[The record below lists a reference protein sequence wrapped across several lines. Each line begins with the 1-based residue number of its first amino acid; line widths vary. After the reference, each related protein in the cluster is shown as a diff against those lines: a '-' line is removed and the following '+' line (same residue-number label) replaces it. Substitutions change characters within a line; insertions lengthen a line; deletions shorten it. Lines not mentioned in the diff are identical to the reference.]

1 MSNQDW
7 TSKLQDQLAGYQES
21 VSHDLWAGIEQSLA
35 QKNIESVSTNPQTI
49 VSENSE
55 SIDLHV
61 GSEVQKNARVLH
73 DSSEAK
79 KNARIVYF
87 KRWSAAAA
95 AVALLGIGGSYVYL
109 HQEDVEKGNL
119 QLASLSSPAV
129 SADLQLAASQ
139 PAPSPVVSADL
150 QSAASQPAPSHVVS
164 ADLQSA
170 ASQPAPSHVVSADLQ
185 SAASHPAPSHAVSVD
200 LQSAASQPAPSLVV
214 SADLRL
220 AASQPAPSLVVS
232 ADLQSAASQK
242 KKGNVLEKESE
253 NEISL
258 LAENPEPAE
267 PVSEDKATDKSSDY
281 KALTRST
288 DHHAA
293 AYASQSYHFEKN
305 EEVSGWSMQL
315 YAENLTPS
323 LGGVN
328 SDASGGYNDFSYG
341 TMAEP
346 MPGVI
351 PDPTAGG
358 IYGEEYLLASY
369 KAIQRKQQV
378 NAKHHAPVSVG
389 LQVAFGI
396 APRLSLSTGLVYTRT
411 SSDFYPY
418 APSSN
423 YNVHQVLHY
432 VGLPVGLNYEFWQ
445 SGGFHAYV
453 MAGAE
458 ADYNVK
464 NDTEEEGVKKENAK
478 RDRVQF
484 SGKASLGAQYDI
496 TPKVGLYIEPGAK
509 YYFDN
514 GSHVENTFK
523 DKKLNF
529 NLQFGLRFN
538 L

>member
-49 VSENSE
+49 ASE
-55 SIDLHV
+55 SSESTDLHV
-61 GSEVQKNARVLH
+61 G
-73 DSSEAK
+73 SEAK

-129 SADLQLAASQ
+129 SADLQSAASQ
-139 PAPSPVVSADL
+139 SASSPVVSADL
-150 QSAASQPAPSHVVS
+150 QSAASQ
-164 ADLQSA
+164 
-170 ASQPAPSHVVSADLQ
+170 
-185 SAASHPAPSHAVSVD
+185 
-200 LQSAASQPAPSLVV
+200 
-214 SADLRL
+214 
-220 AASQPAPSLVVS
+220 
-232 ADLQSAASQK
+232 K
-242 KKGNVLEKESE
+242 KTSDVLKEESE

-258 LAENPEPAE
+258 LAE
-267 PVSEDKATDKSSDY
+267 KSDY

-432 VGLPVGLNYEFWQ
+432 VGIPVGLNYEFWQ

-464 NDTEEEGVKKENAK
+464 NDTEEEGVKKEDAK

>member
-7 TSKLQDQLAGYQES
+7 TSKLQEQLADYQEP

-35 QKNIESVSTNPQTI
+35 H
-49 VSENSE
+49 SET
-55 SIDLHV
+55 V
-61 GSEVQKNARVLH
+61 
-73 DSSEAK
+73 K
-79 KNARIVYF
+79 KPRIVYF

-119 QLASLSSPAV
+119 QLASHAV
-129 SADLQLAASQ
+129 STAVSQ
-139 PAPSPVVSADL
+139 NAPSHAVSADL
-150 QSAASQPAPSHVVS
+150 QSAASVSTAVNQNTPSHVVS

-170 ASQPAPSHVVSADLQ
+170 ASKRNMGNA
-185 SAASHPAPSHAVSVD
+185 
-200 LQSAASQPAPSLVV
+200 LV
-214 SADLRL
+214 
-220 AASQPAPSLVVS
+220 
-232 ADLQSAASQK
+232 
-242 KKGNVLEKESE
+242 EESE

-258 LAENPEPAE
+258 LAENSDPAE
-267 PVSEDKATDKSSDY
+267 SVSEDKATDSSTDY
-281 KALTRST
+281 KTLTRSSDHKVLNRST
-288 DHHAA
+288 DNYAA

-351 PDPTAGG
+351 PDPAVGG

-396 APRLSLSTGLVYTRT
+396 APRLSLSTGMVYTRT

-418 APSSN
+418 APSSS

-432 VGLPVGLNYEFWQ
+432 VGIPVGLNYEFWQ

-464 NDTEEEGVKKENAK
+464 NDTEEEGVKKEDAK
-478 RDRVQF
+478 RDRVQL
-484 SGKASLGAQYDI
+484 SGKASLGVQYDI

>member
-49 VSENSE
+49 ASENSE
-55 SIDLHV
+55 STDLHV
-61 GSEVQKNARVLH
+61 GSEAKKNARILH

-109 HQEDVEKGNL
+109 HQEDVERGNL
-119 QLASLSSPAV
+119 QLASLSSPA
-129 SADLQLAASQ
+129 
-139 PAPSPVVSADL
+139 VSADL

-170 ASQPAPSHVVSADLQ
+170 ASQPASSHVVSADLQ
-185 SAASHPAPSHAVSVD
+185 ST
-200 LQSAASQPAPSLVV
+200 
-214 SADLRL
+214 
-220 AASQPAPSLVVS
+220 ASQPAPSLVVS

-242 KKGNVLEKESE
+242 KTSDVLKEESE

-258 LAENPEPAE
+258 LAE
-267 PVSEDKATDKSSDY
+267 KSDY

-369 KAIQRKQQV
+369 KAIQRNQQG

-418 APSSN
+418 APGSS

-432 VGLPVGLNYEFWQ
+432 VGIPVGLNYEFWQ

>member
-55 SIDLHV
+55 SIDFHV

-109 HQEDVEKGNL
+109 HQEDVERGNL
-119 QLASLSSPAV
+119 QLASLSSPA
-129 SADLQLAASQ
+129 
-139 PAPSPVVSADL
+139 VSADL

-164 ADLQSA
+164 VDLQSA
-170 ASQPAPSHVVSADLQ
+170 ASQPAPSHA
-185 SAASHPAPSHAVSVD
+185 
-200 LQSAASQPAPSLVV
+200 
-214 SADLRL
+214 
-220 AASQPAPSLVVS
+220 VS

-242 KKGNVLEKESE
+242 KASDVLKKESE

-258 LAENPEPAE
+258 LAE
-267 PVSEDKATDKSSDY
+267 KSDH

-369 KAIQRKQQV
+369 KAIQRNQQG

-432 VGLPVGLNYEFWQ
+432 VGIPVGLNYEFWQ

>member
-49 VSENSE
+49 ASESSE

-61 GSEVQKNARVLH
+61 GTEAKKNARVLH

-119 QLASLSSPAV
+119 QLASHAV
-129 SADLQLAASQ
+129 S
-139 PAPSPVVSADL
+139 PSHVVSADL
-150 QSAASQPAPSHVVS
+150 QSAASSVAVRQSAPSHVVSSDLQSAASSVAVRQSAPSHVVS

-170 ASQPAPSHVVSADLQ
+170 ASQSKMGNT
-185 SAASHPAPSHAVSVD
+185 
-200 LQSAASQPAPSLVV
+200 LV
-214 SADLRL
+214 
-220 AASQPAPSLVVS
+220 
-232 ADLQSAASQK
+232 
-242 KKGNVLEKESE
+242 EESE

-258 LAENPEPAE
+258 LAENSDPAE
-267 PVSEDKATDKSSDY
+267 PVSEDKATDSSTDH

-369 KAIQRKQQV
+369 KAIQRNQQG

-432 VGLPVGLNYEFWQ
+432 VGIPVGLNYEFWQ

>member
-7 TSKLQDQLAGYQES
+7 TSKLQEQLAGYQES

-35 QKNIESVSTNPQTI
+35 QNNIESVSSNPQTI
-49 VSENSE
+49 ASE
-55 SIDLHV
+55 SSESTDLHV
-61 GSEVQKNARVLH
+61 GT
-73 DSSEAK
+73 EAK

-119 QLASLSSPAV
+119 QLAV
-129 SADLQLAASQ
+129 SQ
-139 PAPSPVVSADL
+139 PAPSHVVSADL
-150 QSAASQPAPSHVVS
+150 QSAASQSAPSHAVSADLQSAASQSAPSHVVS

-185 SAASHPAPSHAVSVD
+185 SAASQPVPSS
-200 LQSAASQPAPSLVV
+200 
-214 SADLRL
+214 
-220 AASQPAPSLVVS
+220 VVS

-242 KKGNVLEKESE
+242 KASDVLKKESE

-258 LAENPEPAE
+258 LAE
-267 PVSEDKATDKSSDY
+267 KSDH

-288 DHHAA
+288 DHHAE

-369 KAIQRKQQV
+369 KAIQRSQQG

-418 APSSN
+418 APSSS

-432 VGLPVGLNYEFWQ
+432 VGIPVGLNYEFWQ

>member
-35 QKNIESVSTNPQTI
+35 QKNIESVSSNPQTI
-49 VSENSE
+49 ASE
-55 SIDLHV
+55 SSESTDLHV
-61 GSEVQKNARVLH
+61 GSEAKKDARVLH
-73 DSSEAK
+73 DSSK
-79 KNARIVYF
+79 VQKNARIVYF

-109 HQEDVEKGNL
+109 HQEDVERGN
-119 QLASLSSPAV
+119 
-129 SADLQLAASQ
+129 LQLAASQ
-139 PAPSPVVSADL
+139 S
-150 QSAASQPAPSHVVS
+150 APSHVVS

-170 ASQPAPSHVVSADLQ
+170 ASQPAPSPVVSADLQ
-185 SAASHPAPSHAVSVD
+185 S
-200 LQSAASQPAPSLVV
+200 
-214 SADLRL
+214 

-267 PVSEDKATDKSSDY
+267 PVSEDKATVSSTDH
-281 KALTRST
+281 KALTRSA

-369 KAIQRKQQV
+369 KAIQRNQQV

-418 APSSN
+418 APSSS

-432 VGLPVGLNYEFWQ
+432 VGIPVGLNYEFWQ

>member
-49 VSENSE
+49 VSESSE
-55 SIDLHV
+55 STDLHV
-61 GSEVQKNARVLH
+61 GSE
-73 DSSEAK
+73 AK
-79 KNARIVYF
+79 KDARIVYF

-139 PAPSPVVSADL
+139 PT
-150 QSAASQPAPSHVVS
+150 PSHVVS

-170 ASQPAPSHVVSADLQ
+170 ASASVAMNQGTPS
-185 SAASHPAPSHAVSVD
+185 
-200 LQSAASQPAPSLVV
+200 
-214 SADLRL
+214 RI
-220 AASQPAPSLVVS
+220 VS

-242 KKGNVLEKESE
+242 KTSDVLKEESE

-258 LAENPEPAE
+258 LAENSDPAE
-267 PVSEDKATDKSSDY
+267 PVSGDKATDKSSDY
-281 KALTRST
+281 KALTRSA

-369 KAIQRKQQV
+369 KAIQRNQQG

-396 APRLSLSTGLVYTRT
+396 APRLSLSTGMVYTRT

-418 APSSN
+418 ASSSS

-432 VGLPVGLNYEFWQ
+432 VGIPVGLNYEFWQ

>member
-7 TSKLQDQLAGYQES
+7 TSKLQEQLADYQES

-35 QKNIESVSTNPQTI
+35 QNNIELGSSNPQTI
-49 VSENSE
+49 ASE
-55 SIDLHV
+55 SSESTDLHV
-61 GSEVQKNARVLH
+61 GSE
-73 DSSEAK
+73 AK
-79 KNARIVYF
+79 KNAWIVYF
-87 KRWSAAAA
+87 KRWSAVAA

-119 QLASLSSPAV
+119 QMASLSSPAV
-129 SADLQLAASQ
+129 SADLQ
-139 PAPSPVVSADL
+139 
-150 QSAASQPAPSHVVS
+150 SAASQS
-164 ADLQSA
+164 
-170 ASQPAPSHVVSADLQ
+170 
-185 SAASHPAPSHAVSVD
+185 APSHA
-200 LQSAASQPAPSLVV
+200 
-214 SADLRL
+214 
-220 AASQPAPSLVVS
+220 VS

-242 KKGNVLEKESE
+242 KMGNVLVEESE

-258 LAENPEPAE
+258 LAENSDPAE
-267 PVSEDKATDKSSDY
+267 PVSEDKATDSSTDHKTLTRSSDH
-281 KALTRST
+281 KVLTRST

-369 KAIQRKQQV
+369 KAIQRNQQG

-432 VGLPVGLNYEFWQ
+432 VGIPVGLNYEFWQ

>member
-35 QKNIESVSTNPQTI
+35 QNNIESGSSNPQTI
-49 VSENSE
+49 ASE
-55 SIDLHV
+55 SSESTDLHV
-61 GSEVQKNARVLH
+61 G
-73 DSSEAK
+73 SEAK

-109 HQEDVEKGNL
+109 HQEDVEK
-119 QLASLSSPAV
+119 AH
-129 SADLQLAASQ
+129 LQLAASQ
-139 PAPSPVVSADL
+139 PAPSHVVSADL
-150 QSAASQPAPSHVVS
+150 QLAASQPAPSHVVS

-170 ASQPAPSHVVSADLQ
+170 ASQPASSHVVSADLQ
-185 SAASHPAPSHAVSVD
+185 ST
-200 LQSAASQPAPSLVV
+200 
-214 SADLRL
+214 
-220 AASQPAPSLVVS
+220 ASQPAPSLVVS
-232 ADLQSAASQK
+232 ADLQSTASQSAPSHAVSADLQSAASQSASSPVVSADLQSAASQK
-242 KKGNVLEKESE
+242 KTSDDVLKEESE

-258 LAENPEPAE
+258 LAE
-267 PVSEDKATDKSSDY
+267 KSDH

-346 MPGVI
+346 LPGVI

-369 KAIQRKQQV
+369 KAIQRNQQG

-432 VGLPVGLNYEFWQ
+432 VGIPVGLNYEFWQ

-464 NDTEEEGVKKENAK
+464 NDTEEEGVKKEDAK

>member
-7 TSKLQDQLAGYQES
+7 TSKLQDQLADYQES

-35 QKNIESVSTNPQTI
+35 QKNIELGSSNLQTI
-49 VSENSE
+49 ASE
-55 SIDLHV
+55 SSESADLHV

-73 DSSEAK
+73 DSSEAKKDARVLHVGSEAK

-119 QLASLSSPAV
+119 QMASLSSPAV
-129 SADLQLAASQ
+129 SADLQ
-139 PAPSPVVSADL
+139 
-150 QSAASQPAPSHVVS
+150 
-164 ADLQSA
+164 
-170 ASQPAPSHVVSADLQ
+170 
-185 SAASHPAPSHAVSVD
+185 
-200 LQSAASQPAPSLVV
+200 
-214 SADLRL
+214 
-220 AASQPAPSLVVS
+220 
-232 ADLQSAASQK
+232 SAASQK
-242 KKGNVLEKESE
+242 KTSDDVLKEKSE

-258 LAENPEPAE
+258 LAE
-267 PVSEDKATDKSSDY
+267 KSDY
-281 KALTRST
+281 KALTRSA

-369 KAIQRKQQV
+369 KAIQRKQQG

-396 APRLSLSTGLVYTRT
+396 APRLSLSTGMVYTRT

-418 APSSN
+418 ASSSS

-432 VGLPVGLNYEFWQ
+432 VGIPVGLNYEFWQ
-445 SGGFHAYV
+445 SGGFHAYL

>member
-35 QKNIESVSTNPQTI
+35 QKNIESVSSNPQTI
-49 VSENSE
+49 VSESSE
-55 SIDLHV
+55 STDLHV
-61 GSEVQKNARVLH
+61 GT
-73 DSSEAK
+73 EAK

-119 QLASLSSPAV
+119 QLA
-129 SADLQLAASQ
+129 
-139 PAPSPVVSADL
+139 
-150 QSAASQPAPSHVVS
+150 ASQPAPSHVVS

-185 SAASHPAPSHAVSVD
+185 SAASQSAPSHVVSAD
-200 LQSAASQPAPSLVV
+200 LQSAASQPAPSH
-214 SADLRL
+214 
-220 AASQPAPSLVVS
+220 VVS

-242 KKGNVLEKESE
+242 KASDDVLKEESE

-258 LAENPEPAE
+258 LAE
-267 PVSEDKATDKSSDY
+267 KSDH
-281 KALTRST
+281 KVLTRST
-288 DHHAA
+288 ENHAA

-328 SDASGGYNDFSYG
+328 SDASGSYRDYSHG
-341 TMAEP
+341 MMAEP

-369 KAIQRKQQV
+369 KAIQRNQQG

-389 LQVAFGI
+389 VQVAFGI

-418 APSSN
+418 APSSS

-432 VGLPVGLNYEFWQ
+432 VGIPVGLNYEFWQ

>member
-35 QKNIESVSTNPQTI
+35 QKNIESVSSNPQTI
-49 VSENSE
+49 ASE
-55 SIDLHV
+55 SSESTDLHV
-61 GSEVQKNARVLH
+61 GSEAKKNARVLH

-129 SADLQLAASQ
+129 SADLQ
-139 PAPSPVVSADL
+139 
-150 QSAASQPAPSHVVS
+150 SAASQPAPSHVVS

-170 ASQPAPSHVVSADLQ
+170 ASSVAVRQSAPSHVVSSDLQSTASSVAVRQSAPSHVVSADLQ
-185 SAASHPAPSHAVSVD
+185 SAAS
-200 LQSAASQPAPSLVV
+200 QSKMGNTLV
-214 SADLRL
+214 
-220 AASQPAPSLVVS
+220 
-232 ADLQSAASQK
+232 
-242 KKGNVLEKESE
+242 EESE

-258 LAENPEPAE
+258 LAENPEPAK
-267 PVSEDKATDKSSDY
+267 PVSEDKATDKSSDH

-346 MPGVI
+346 LPGVI

-369 KAIQRKQQV
+369 KAIQRNQQG

-396 APRLSLSTGLVYTRT
+396 APRLSLSTGMVYTRT

-418 APSSN
+418 APGSS

-432 VGLPVGLNYEFWQ
+432 VGIPVGLNYEFWQ

-464 NDTEEEGVKKENAK
+464 NDTEEEGVKKEDAK

>member
-35 QKNIESVSTNPQTI
+35 QKNIESVSSNPQTI
-49 VSENSE
+49 VSESSE
-55 SIDLHV
+55 STDLHV
-61 GSEVQKNARVLH
+61 GTEAKKNARVLH

-129 SADLQLAASQ
+129 SADLQ
-139 PAPSPVVSADL
+139 
-150 QSAASQPAPSHVVS
+150 SAASQPAPSHVVS

-170 ASQPAPSHVVSADLQ
+170 ASQPAPSLVVSADLQ
-185 SAASHPAPSHAVSVD
+185 S
-200 LQSAASQPAPSLVV
+200 
-214 SADLRL
+214 

-242 KKGNVLEKESE
+242 KTSDVLKEESE

-258 LAENPEPAE
+258 LAE
-267 PVSEDKATDKSSDY
+267 KSDH

-346 MPGVI
+346 LPGVI

-369 KAIQRKQQV
+369 KAIQRNQQV

-418 APSSN
+418 ASSSS

-432 VGLPVGLNYEFWQ
+432 VGIPVGLNYEFWQ

>member
-7 TSKLQDQLAGYQES
+7 TSKLQEQLAGYQES

-35 QKNIESVSTNPQTI
+35 QNNIESVSSNPQTI
-49 VSENSE
+49 ASE
-55 SIDLHV
+55 SSESTDLHV
-61 GSEVQKNARVLH
+61 GT
-73 DSSEAK
+73 EAK

-119 QLASLSSPAV
+119 QLASHAVSPSHAV
-129 SADLQLAASQ
+129 SADLQSAASQ
-139 PAPSPVVSADL
+139 PAPSHVVSADLQSAASQPVPSSVVSADL

-170 ASQPAPSHVVSADLQ
+170 ASQPVPSS
-185 SAASHPAPSHAVSVD
+185 
-200 LQSAASQPAPSLVV
+200 
-214 SADLRL
+214 
-220 AASQPAPSLVVS
+220 VVS

-242 KKGNVLEKESE
+242 KASDVLKKESE

-258 LAENPEPAE
+258 LAE
-267 PVSEDKATDKSSDY
+267 KSDH

-288 DHHAA
+288 DHHAE

-369 KAIQRKQQV
+369 KAIQRSQQG

-418 APSSN
+418 APSSS

-432 VGLPVGLNYEFWQ
+432 VGIPVGLNYEFWQ

>member
-7 TSKLQDQLAGYQES
+7 TSKLQDQLADYQES

-35 QKNIESVSTNPQTI
+35 QNNIESVSSNPQTI
-49 VSENSE
+49 ASE
-55 SIDLHV
+55 SSESTDLHV
-61 GSEVQKNARVLH
+61 GSEAKKDARVLH
-73 DSSEAK
+73 DSSK
-79 KNARIVYF
+79 VQKNARIVYF

-129 SADLQLAASQ
+129 SADLQSAASQ
-139 PAPSPVVSADL
+139 SAPSHAVSADL
-150 QSAASQPAPSHVVS
+150 QSAASSVAVRQSAPSHVVS
-164 ADLQSA
+164 SDLQSA
-170 ASQPAPSHVVSADLQ
+170 ASQSKMGNT
-185 SAASHPAPSHAVSVD
+185 
-200 LQSAASQPAPSLVV
+200 LV
-214 SADLRL
+214 
-220 AASQPAPSLVVS
+220 
-232 ADLQSAASQK
+232 
-242 KKGNVLEKESE
+242 EESE

-258 LAENPEPAE
+258 LAENSDPAE
-267 PVSEDKATDKSSDY
+267 PVSEDKATVSSTDY
-281 KALTRST
+281 KALTRSA

-418 APSSN
+418 ASSSN

-432 VGLPVGLNYEFWQ
+432 VGIPVGLNYEFWQ

>member
-7 TSKLQDQLAGYQES
+7 TSKLQDQLADYQES

-35 QKNIESVSTNPQTI
+35 QNNIESVSSNPQTI
-49 VSENSE
+49 ASE
-55 SIDLHV
+55 SSESTDLHV
-61 GSEVQKNARVLH
+61 GSEAKKDARVLH
-73 DSSEAK
+73 DSSK
-79 KNARIVYF
+79 VQKNARIVYF

-129 SADLQLAASQ
+129 SADLQSAASQ
-139 PAPSPVVSADL
+139 SAPSHAVSADL
-150 QSAASQPAPSHVVS
+150 QSAASSVAVRQSAPSHVVS
-164 ADLQSA
+164 SDLQSA
-170 ASQPAPSHVVSADLQ
+170 ASQSKMGNT
-185 SAASHPAPSHAVSVD
+185 
-200 LQSAASQPAPSLVV
+200 LV
-214 SADLRL
+214 
-220 AASQPAPSLVVS
+220 
-232 ADLQSAASQK
+232 
-242 KKGNVLEKESE
+242 EESE

-258 LAENPEPAE
+258 LAENSDPAE

-315 YAENLTPS
+315 YAENLTTS

-328 SDASGGYNDFSYG
+328 SDASGSYRDYSYG

-369 KAIQRKQQV
+369 KAIQRNQQG

-418 APSSN
+418 ASSSS

-432 VGLPVGLNYEFWQ
+432 VGIPVGLNYEFWQ

-496 TPKVGLYIEPGAK
+496 TPKVDLYIEPGAK

>member
-7 TSKLQDQLAGYQES
+7 TSKLQEQLAGYQES

-35 QKNIESVSTNPQTI
+35 QNNIESVSSNPQTI
-49 VSENSE
+49 ASE
-55 SIDLHV
+55 SSESTDLHV
-61 GSEVQKNARVLH
+61 GT
-73 DSSEAK
+73 EAK

-119 QLASLSSPAV
+119 QLASHAVSPSHAV
-129 SADLQLAASQ
+129 SADLQSAASVSAAVSQ
-139 PAPSPVVSADL
+139 STPSHAVSADL
-150 QSAASQPAPSHVVS
+150 QSAASQPVPSS
-164 ADLQSA
+164 
-170 ASQPAPSHVVSADLQ
+170 
-185 SAASHPAPSHAVSVD
+185 
-200 LQSAASQPAPSLVV
+200 
-214 SADLRL
+214 
-220 AASQPAPSLVVS
+220 VVS

-242 KKGNVLEKESE
+242 KASDVLKKESE

-258 LAENPEPAE
+258 LAE
-267 PVSEDKATDKSSDY
+267 KSDH

-288 DHHAA
+288 DHHAE

-369 KAIQRKQQV
+369 KAIQRSQQG

-418 APSSN
+418 APSSS

-432 VGLPVGLNYEFWQ
+432 VGIPVGLNYEFWQ

>member
-7 TSKLQDQLAGYQES
+7 TSKLQDQLADYQES

-35 QKNIESVSTNPQTI
+35 QNNIESGSSNPQKI
-49 VSENSE
+49 ASE
-55 SIDLHV
+55 SSESAELHV
-61 GSEVQKNARVLH
+61 GSET
-73 DSSEAK
+73 K

-109 HQEDVEKGNL
+109 HQEDVERGNL
-119 QLASLSSPAV
+119 QMASLSSPAV
-129 SADLQLAASQ
+129 SADLQSAASQ
-139 PAPSPVVSADL
+139 SAPSHVVSVDL

-170 ASQPAPSHVVSADLQ
+170 ASKRKMGNA
-185 SAASHPAPSHAVSVD
+185 
-200 LQSAASQPAPSLVV
+200 LV
-214 SADLRL
+214 
-220 AASQPAPSLVVS
+220 
-232 ADLQSAASQK
+232 
-242 KKGNVLEKESE
+242 EESE

-258 LAENPEPAE
+258 LAENSDPAE
-267 PVSEDKATDKSSDY
+267 PVSEDKATDSSTDHKTLTRSSDH

-288 DHHAA
+288 DNHAA

-328 SDASGGYNDFSYG
+328 SDASGSYRDYSHG

-369 KAIQRKQQV
+369 KAIQRNQQG

-418 APSSN
+418 VPSSS

-432 VGLPVGLNYEFWQ
+432 VGIPVGLNYEFWQ

>member
-35 QKNIESVSTNPQTI
+35 QNHIESVSTNPQTI
-49 VSENSE
+49 ASE
-55 SIDLHV
+55 SSESADLHV
-61 GSEVQKNARVLH
+61 G
-73 DSSEAK
+73 SEAK

-109 HQEDVEKGNL
+109 HQENVEKGN
-119 QLASLSSPAV
+119 
-129 SADLQLAASQ
+129 LQLAASQ
-139 PAPSPVVSADL
+139 PAPF
-150 QSAASQPAPSHVVS
+150 HVVS

-170 ASQPAPSHVVSADLQ
+170 ASQPAPFHVVSADLQ
-185 SAASHPAPSHAVSVD
+185 STASQPAPSHAVSAD
-200 LQSAASQPAPSLVV
+200 LQS
-214 SADLRL
+214 

-242 KKGNVLEKESE
+242 KMGNVLEKESE

-369 KAIQRKQQV
+369 KAIQRNQQV

-396 APRLSLSTGLVYTRT
+396 APRLSLSTGMVYTRT

-418 APSSN
+418 APGSS

-432 VGLPVGLNYEFWQ
+432 VGIPVGLNYEFWQ

-464 NDTEEEGVKKENAK
+464 NDTEEEGVKKEDAK

>member
-35 QKNIESVSTNPQTI
+35 QNNIESGSSNPQTI
-49 VSENSE
+49 ALESSE
-55 SIDLHV
+55 STDLHV
-61 GSEVQKNARVLH
+61 GSEAKKDARVLH

-109 HQEDVEKGNL
+109 HQEDVERGNL
-119 QLASLSSPAV
+119 QLASLSSPA
-129 SADLQLAASQ
+129 
-139 PAPSPVVSADL
+139 VSADL

-164 ADLQSA
+164 SDLQSA
-170 ASQPAPSHVVSADLQ
+170 ASK
-185 SAASHPAPSHAVSVD
+185 
-200 LQSAASQPAPSLVV
+200 
-214 SADLRL
+214 R
-220 AASQPAPSLVVS
+220 
-232 ADLQSAASQK
+232 K
-242 KKGNVLEKESE
+242 MGNVLVEESE

-258 LAENPEPAE
+258 LAENSDPAE
-267 PVSEDKATDKSSDY
+267 PVSEDKATDSSTDHKTLTRSSDH
-281 KALTRST
+281 KVLTRST
-288 DHHAA
+288 DQHAA

-369 KAIQRKQQV
+369 KAIQRNQQG

-432 VGLPVGLNYEFWQ
+432 VGIPVGLNYEFWQ

-464 NDTEEEGVKKENAK
+464 NDTEEEGVKKEDAK

>member
-35 QKNIESVSTNPQTI
+35 QNHIESVSSNPQTI
-49 VSENSE
+49 ASE
-55 SIDLHV
+55 SSESTDLHV
-61 GSEVQKNARVLH
+61 G
-73 DSSEAK
+73 SEAK

-109 HQEDVEKGNL
+109 HQADVEKAHL
-119 QLASLSSPAV
+119 QLASSQSAPSHAV
-129 SADLQLAASQ
+129 SADLQSAASQLAPSHVVSADLQSAASQPAPSLVVSADLQSAASQ

-150 QSAASQPAPSHVVS
+150 QSAASQ
-164 ADLQSA
+164 
-170 ASQPAPSHVVSADLQ
+170 
-185 SAASHPAPSHAVSVD
+185 
-200 LQSAASQPAPSLVV
+200 
-214 SADLRL
+214 
-220 AASQPAPSLVVS
+220 
-232 ADLQSAASQK
+232 K
-242 KKGNVLEKESE
+242 KTSDVLEKESE

-258 LAENPEPAE
+258 LAENSDPAE

-369 KAIQRKQQV
+369 KAIQRNQQG

-432 VGLPVGLNYEFWQ
+432 VGIPVGLNYEFWQ

-464 NDTEEEGVKKENAK
+464 NDTEEEGVKKEDAK

>member
-7 TSKLQDQLAGYQES
+7 TSKLQEQLAGYQES

-35 QKNIESVSTNPQTI
+35 QNNIESVSSNPQTI
-49 VSENSE
+49 ASE
-55 SIDLHV
+55 SSESTDLHV
-61 GSEVQKNARVLH
+61 GT
-73 DSSEAK
+73 EAK

-119 QLASLSSPAV
+119 QLAV
-129 SADLQLAASQ
+129 
-139 PAPSPVVSADL
+139 
-150 QSAASQPAPSHVVS
+150 SQPAPSHVVS

-170 ASQPAPSHVVSADLQ
+170 ASQS
-185 SAASHPAPSHAVSVD
+185 APSHAVSAD
-200 LQSAASQPAPSLVV
+200 LQSAASQPAPS
-214 SADLRL
+214 S
-220 AASQPAPSLVVS
+220 VVS

-242 KKGNVLEKESE
+242 KASDVLKKESE

-258 LAENPEPAE
+258 LAE
-267 PVSEDKATDKSSDY
+267 KSDH

-288 DHHAA
+288 DHHAE

-369 KAIQRKQQV
+369 KAIQRSQQG

-418 APSSN
+418 APSSS

-432 VGLPVGLNYEFWQ
+432 VGIPVGLNYEFWQ

>member
-7 TSKLQDQLAGYQES
+7 TSKLQEQLAGYQEP

-35 QKNIESVSTNPQTI
+35 QNNIESVSSNPQTI
-49 VSENSE
+49 ASE
-55 SIDLHV
+55 SSESTDLHV
-61 GSEVQKNARVLH
+61 GT
-73 DSSEAK
+73 EAK

-119 QLASLSSPAV
+119 QLAV
-129 SADLQLAASQ
+129 SQ
-139 PAPSPVVSADL
+139 PAPSHAVSADL

-170 ASQPAPSHVVSADLQ
+170 ASQPVPSS
-185 SAASHPAPSHAVSVD
+185 
-200 LQSAASQPAPSLVV
+200 
-214 SADLRL
+214 
-220 AASQPAPSLVVS
+220 VVS

-242 KKGNVLEKESE
+242 KASDVLKKESE

-258 LAENPEPAE
+258 LAE
-267 PVSEDKATDKSSDY
+267 KSDH
-281 KALTRST
+281 KALTRAT
-288 DHHAA
+288 DHHAE

-369 KAIQRKQQV
+369 KAIQRSQQG

-418 APSSN
+418 APSSS

-432 VGLPVGLNYEFWQ
+432 VGIPVGLNYEFWQ

>member
-49 VSENSE
+49 ASENSE
-55 SIDLHV
+55 STDLHV
-61 GSEVQKNARVLH
+61 GSEAKKDARVLH

-129 SADLQLAASQ
+129 SADLQSAASQ
-139 PAPSPVVSADL
+139 PAPSHAVSADLQSAASQPAPSHAVSADL

-170 ASQPAPSHVVSADLQ
+170 ASQFASSPVVSADLQ
-185 SAASHPAPSHAVSVD
+185 SS
-200 LQSAASQPAPSLVV
+200 
-214 SADLRL
+214 
-220 AASQPAPSLVVS
+220 
-232 ADLQSAASQK
+232 ASQK
-242 KKGNVLEKESE
+242 KASDVLKKESE

-258 LAENPEPAE
+258 LAE
-267 PVSEDKATDKSSDY
+267 KSDY

-328 SDASGGYNDFSYG
+328 SDASGSYRDYSHG

-432 VGLPVGLNYEFWQ
+432 VGIPVGLNYEFWQ

>member
-35 QKNIESVSTNPQTI
+35 QKNIESVSSNPQTI
-49 VSENSE
+49 ASE
-55 SIDLHV
+55 SSESTDLHV
-61 GSEVQKNARVLH
+61 GSEAKKNARVLH
-73 DSSEAK
+73 DSSK
-79 KNARIVYF
+79 VQKNARIVYF

-129 SADLQLAASQ
+129 SADLQSAASQ
-139 PAPSPVVSADL
+139 PAPSHVVSVDL

-164 ADLQSA
+164 ADLQST
-170 ASQPAPSHVVSADLQ
+170 
-185 SAASHPAPSHAVSVD
+185 
-200 LQSAASQPAPSLVV
+200 
-214 SADLRL
+214 
-220 AASQPAPSLVVS
+220 ASQPAPSLVVS
-232 ADLQSAASQK
+232 ADLQSAASQPAPSHAVSADLQSAASQK
-242 KKGNVLEKESE
+242 KASDVLKKESE

-258 LAENPEPAE
+258 LAE
-267 PVSEDKATDKSSDY
+267 KSDH

-328 SDASGGYNDFSYG
+328 SDASGGYNDFSYR

-369 KAIQRKQQV
+369 KAIQRNQQG

-432 VGLPVGLNYEFWQ
+432 VGIPVGLNYEFWQ

>member
-7 TSKLQDQLAGYQES
+7 TSKLQEQLAGYQEP

-35 QKNIESVSTNPQTI
+35 QNNIESVSSNPQTI
-49 VSENSE
+49 ASE
-55 SIDLHV
+55 SSESTDLHV
-61 GSEVQKNARVLH
+61 GT
-73 DSSEAK
+73 EAK

-119 QLASLSSPAV
+119 QLAVSQPAPSHVV
-129 SADLQLAASQ
+129 SADLQSAASQ
-139 PAPSPVVSADL
+139 PAPSHAVSADLQSAASQPAPSHAVSADL

-170 ASQPAPSHVVSADLQ
+170 ASQPVPSS
-185 SAASHPAPSHAVSVD
+185 
-200 LQSAASQPAPSLVV
+200 
-214 SADLRL
+214 
-220 AASQPAPSLVVS
+220 VVS

-242 KKGNVLEKESE
+242 KASDVLKKESE

-258 LAENPEPAE
+258 LAE
-267 PVSEDKATDKSSDY
+267 KSDH

-288 DHHAA
+288 DHHAE

-369 KAIQRKQQV
+369 KAIQRSQQG

-418 APSSN
+418 APSSS

-432 VGLPVGLNYEFWQ
+432 VGIPVGLNYEFWQ

>member
-35 QKNIESVSTNPQTI
+35 H
-49 VSENSE
+49 SET
-55 SIDLHV
+55 
-61 GSEVQKNARVLH
+61 G
-73 DSSEAK
+73 K
-79 KNARIVYF
+79 KARIVYF

-119 QLASLSSPAV
+119 QLASHAVSPSHAV
-129 SADLQLAASQ
+129 SA
-139 PAPSPVVSADL
+139 
-150 QSAASQPAPSHVVS
+150 SHVVS

-170 ASQPAPSHVVSADLQ
+170 ASSVAASQSAPSHAVSPSHVVSADLQ
-185 SAASHPAPSHAVSVD
+185 ST
-200 LQSAASQPAPSLVV
+200 ASQSKMGNTLV
-214 SADLRL
+214 
-220 AASQPAPSLVVS
+220 
-232 ADLQSAASQK
+232 
-242 KKGNVLEKESE
+242 EESE

-258 LAENPEPAE
+258 LAENSDPAE
-267 PVSEDKATDKSSDY
+267 PVSEDKATDSSSDH

-288 DHHAA
+288 ENHAA

-328 SDASGGYNDFSYG
+328 SDASGSYRDYSHG

-369 KAIQRKQQV
+369 KAIQRNQQG

-418 APSSN
+418 ATGSS

-432 VGLPVGLNYEFWQ
+432 VGIPVGLNYEFWQ

-464 NDTEEEGVKKENAK
+464 NDTEEEGVKKEDAK

>member
-49 VSENSE
+49 ASE
-55 SIDLHV
+55 SSESTDLHV
-61 GSEVQKNARVLH
+61 G
-73 DSSEAK
+73 SEAK

-129 SADLQLAASQ
+129 SADLQSAASH
-139 PAPSPVVSADL
+139 PAPSHAVSADL
-150 QSAASQPAPSHVVS
+150 QSAASQPAPSHAVS

-170 ASQPAPSHVVSADLQ
+170 ASQSAPSHVVSADLQ
-185 SAASHPAPSHAVSVD
+185 SAASQSAPSHA
-200 LQSAASQPAPSLVV
+200 
-214 SADLRL
+214 
-220 AASQPAPSLVVS
+220 VS

-242 KKGNVLEKESE
+242 KTSDDVLKEESE

-258 LAENPEPAE
+258 LAE
-267 PVSEDKATDKSSDY
+267 KSDH

-432 VGLPVGLNYEFWQ
+432 MGIPVGLNYEFWQ

-464 NDTEEEGVKKENAK
+464 NDTEEEGVKKEDAK

-509 YYFDN
+509 YYFEN

-529 NLQFGLRFN
+529 NFQFGLRFN